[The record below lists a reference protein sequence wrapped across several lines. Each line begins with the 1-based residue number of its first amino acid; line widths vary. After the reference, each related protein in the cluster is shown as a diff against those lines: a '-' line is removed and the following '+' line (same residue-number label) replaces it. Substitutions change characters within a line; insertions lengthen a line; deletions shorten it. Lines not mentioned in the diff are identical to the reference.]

1 MDATT
6 IRGRWIVLPIRVLY
20 KKRAV
25 PAVWRVLAWDK
36 QTWTPL
42 WMQLLRALAPAFPPG
57 VQVLVDHGLYSPEL
71 FEYISGSW
79 GRIR

>member
-1 MDATT
+1 
-6 IRGRWIVLPIRVLY
+6 
-20 KKRAV
+20 
-25 PAVWRVLAWDK
+25 
-36 QTWTPL
+36 
-42 WMQLLRALAPAFPPG
+42 MQLLRALALAFPPG